1 MKKGDTGT
9 YGAVKELNGVRY
21 DVIRGLA
28 TGVTG
33 GLNEVLRR
41 WAVYNFARATYPR
54 VCVEVPDL
62 EAEQTRT
69 EELKRRAPMLD
80 ELEQLRA
87 IDTLTPDLV
96 TTIARRYG
104 QPISAEEIAI
114 WTRPKAAPPPR
125 LAPAPT
131 FP

>member
-1 MKKGDTGT
+1 
-9 YGAVKELNGVRY
+9 
-21 DVIRGLA
+21 
-28 TGVTG
+28 
-33 GLNEVLRR
+33 
-41 WAVYNFARATYPR
+41 

-69 EELKRRAPMLD
+69 EELKRRAPMLN

-87 IDTLTPDLV
+87 IDTLTSDLV

-104 QPISAEEIAI
+104 QPMSQEEIAI
-114 WTRPKAAPPPR
+114 WTRPKAAPPPI
-125 LAPAPT
+125 APAAPN